1 MSKTPYDARGRA
13 WVFYGSSREGTV
25 VRKLVFGLISLA
37 AILAVTG
44 FALYQTNGAPAVRPL
59 STADVMSVK
68 PFVIKM
74 HAKWCPKC
82 MMQKGVWSDV
92 EQAYAGRVHLL
103 VMDFTD
109 DDTTRATEQEARRLG
124 LGSFFDEYAGATGF
138 VVVLNPRR
146 EVTAEV
152 GGRDFETYRAAIDAA
167 LVERVLVSP
176 PTPGE

>member
-1 MSKTPYDARGRA
+1 M
-13 WVFYGSSREGTV
+13 
-25 VRKLVFGLISLA
+25 VRKLVLGVISLV

-44 FALYQTNGAPAVRPL
+44 FVLYQTNGAPAVRPL
-59 STADVMSVK
+59 SAAEVVSGK

-82 MMQKGVWSDV
+82 MMQKGVWSEV

-138 VVVLNPRR
+138 VVVLNPMR
-146 EVTAEV
+146 EVTTEV

-167 LVERVLVSP
+167 LVERVVASP
-176 PTPGE
+176 PAPGE